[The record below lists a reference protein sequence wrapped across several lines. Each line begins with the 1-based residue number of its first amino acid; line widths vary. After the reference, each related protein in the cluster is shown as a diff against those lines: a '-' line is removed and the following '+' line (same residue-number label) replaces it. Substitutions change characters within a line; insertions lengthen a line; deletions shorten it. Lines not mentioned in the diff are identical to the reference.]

1 MNRHYD
7 LKFLDGRIIIDL
19 LDHDEQ
25 FMAKGYTG
33 LPETFDLA
41 AISTAPIVGTVQ
53 LDGEQYDRI
62 MAEYTGGGE
71 CAWCG
76 EIRKELRSPHIY
88 DRAPNGG
95 KMCRYCW
102 EMDRE
107 TYKGSYGDDIGP
119 FDGEGDA
126 ADGHS

>member
-1 MNRHYD
+1 MSRQFE
-7 LKFLDGRIIIDL
+7 LKL
-19 LDHDEQ
+19 LDERLVIDMVEHDENYR
-25 FMAKGYTG
+25 AKGYTG
-33 LPETFDLA
+33 LPENFDLA
-41 AISTAPIVGTVQ
+41 DISLAPVVGTVR
-53 LDGEQYDRI
+53 LMEEQYDKI
-62 MAEYTGGGE
+62 MAEYAGGGE

-119 FDGEGDA
+119 YDGEGDSTDA
-126 ADGHS
+126 T

>member
-7 LKFLDGRIIIDL
+7 LKFLDGRLVIDL
-19 LDHDEQ
+19 LDYDDQ

-33 LPETFDLA
+33 LPETFYLA
-41 AISTAPIVGTVQ
+41 DIGTAPVVGTVT
-53 LDGEQYDRI
+53 LSEEQFDHI

-76 EIRKELRSPHIY
+76 EVRKELRNPHIF
-88 DRAPNGG
+88 DQDPNGG

-102 EMDRE
+102 DHDRE
-107 TYKGSYGDDIGP
+107 VYKGSYGEDIGS
-119 FDGEGDA
+119 FDGD
-126 ADGHS
+126 DRI